1 MSEYELEELLTSASL
16 AAVEGF
22 TVYLSVTTAYLIA
35 AYLVGR
41 QLTPMQIFI
50 VNTLYIVAGLIMTW
64 STFGYATRAIAFADA
79 LEVMNPDRR
88 YGAQPIVRTGIAL
101 VQTLGILAS
110 LKFMW
115 DVRHPKT
122 D

>member
-1 MSEYELEELLTSASL
+1 MSEYELEELLTSSSL

-35 AYLVGR
+35 AYLVGK

-50 VNTLYIVAGLIMTW
+50 VNTLYILAGFIMTW
-64 STFGYATRAIAFADA
+64 STFGYATRAIGFADA
-79 LEVMNPDRR
+79 LEAINPDKR
-88 YGAQPIVRTGIAL
+88 YGAQPLVRTCIAL
-101 VQTLGILAS
+101 VQSLGMIAS

-115 DVRHPKT
+115 DVRHPQT